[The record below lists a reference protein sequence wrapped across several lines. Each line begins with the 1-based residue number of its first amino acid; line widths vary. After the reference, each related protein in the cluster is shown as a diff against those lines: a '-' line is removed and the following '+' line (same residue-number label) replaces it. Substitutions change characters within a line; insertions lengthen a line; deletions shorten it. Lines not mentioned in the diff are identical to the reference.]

1 MATVIHPDDI
11 DRYHTV
17 IADSSENLESYELEF
32 RVRNIA
38 GEYRWVRGYGS
49 PLRQEDGSTL

>member
-1 MATVIHPDDI
+1 MIHPDDI